1 MVWWRIEIQR
11 HFKALPRVIFVV
23 WLVENRL
30 MDWDNFKESALQSG
44 IPSNLS
50 YKKVSRVRG
59 RSSRLSRG
67 VTLSRSLRE
76 ALSATPSSVVEP

>member
-1 MVWWRIEIQR
+1 
-11 HFKALPRVIFVV
+11 VIFVV
-23 WLVENRL
+23 WLDENRL
-30 MDWDNFKESALQSG
+30 MDWDNFTESALQSG
-44 IPSNLS
+44 IPSSLS

-59 RSSRLSRG
+59 RSSRLSRD